1 MLDIQY
7 IKYKKNMENK
17 INFLSTAIS
26 DAQELIRFIDT
37 KTTVVIT
44 ILGAYIVAF
53 FSVLDK
59 IISNFSLYAN
69 GFIFSL
75 FVFLILLILT
85 ILITVRIIKPTNN
98 PVENIKLGDNTNI
111 PSLQFYISPNDY
123 SKDNFF
129 AFRNSKKFKL
139 SKTLK
144 QYLSVLNE
152 NEIIDSL
159 SFELLK
165 VSYIRNVKSD
175 RFNTLMWF
183 LFFTTISFF
192 ISYIY
197 FSIENHTIML
207 HLKVLENTCCTKN

>member
-1 MLDIQY
+1 
-7 IKYKKNMENK
+7 MENK
-17 INFLSTAIS
+17 INFLITAIA

-44 ILGAYIVAF
+44 ILSAYIVAF
-53 FSVLDK
+53 FSVLDT
-59 IISNFSLYAN
+59 IIANFSLYGN

-98 PVENIKLGDNTNI
+98 PVENIKLGDDTNI

-123 SKDNFF
+123 SKGIFF
-129 AFRNSKKFKL
+129 AFCNSNKFKL
-139 SKTLK
+139 SETLK
-144 QYLSVLNE
+144 GYLSELKE
-152 NEIIDSL
+152 KEIIASL

-175 RFNTLMWF
+175 RFNTLLWF

-192 ISYIY
+192 ITYIY
-197 FSIENHTIML
+197 FSIENHIIML
-207 HLKVLENTCCTKN
+207 NLKVLENSCCTKN